1 MTKFTKNSH
10 YFNNLFGYTVTLF
23 AVIAYLTSDT
33 TLKVVEG
40 HLKGL
45 EAQFQQK

>member
-1 MTKFTKNSH
+1 M
-10 YFNNLFGYTVTLF
+10 LL
-23 AVIAYLTSDT
+23 AVIAYLTPDT

-45 EAQFQQK
+45 KVQFQHIIEIGRQKQSDSS